1 MERHVEH
8 PQARTSRHGRPRS
21 GGPDTDTR
29 LPRPAEAVAPD
40 PDDAFLSAM
49 RASGYASVPSGTEV
63 TSRGYAPAPAEYQA
77 QADYQAAARP
87 PAMGAGEWMPRPAA
101 GPPADGEEV
110 AAVYRA
116 GPRRPP
122 APAPVAGLLRRMP
135 AAKLTGL
142 GCGLLATAALLV
154 FGFLDRW
161 LLDGAQGAY
170 GAFFLLV
177 GVAAGA
183 WVRPLDLIAA
193 PIALPIAFAVGTLP
207 VQHGPTGFPGLLVGV
222 FTVLALNAGWL
233 YGGTLLCALLVLV
246 RKALLIAGR
255 RASRPVSRQ
264 RRPGPGSRAAAPRPG
279 RSAPRSPER
288 SRAGGRPRRVARL

>member
-1 MERHVEH
+1 MEQHVEQ
-8 PQARTSRHGRPRS
+8 PQARTSPHGRPRS

-29 LPRPAEAVAPD
+29 LPRPAEAMAAD

-63 TSRGYAPAPAEYQA
+63 TARGYAPGPAEYGA
-77 QADYQAAARP
+77 PAYQAAAP
-87 PAMGAGEWMPRPAA
+87 PAMAAGEWMPRPAA

-142 GCGLLATAALLV
+142 GCGLLATAALLA

-183 WVRPLDLIAA
+183 WVRPLDLVAA
-193 PIALPIAFAVGTLP
+193 PVALPIAFAVGTLP

-233 YGGTLLCALLVLV
+233 YGGTLLCGLLVVV

-264 RRPGPGSRAAAPRPG
+264 RRPGPGPRAGAPRPG
-279 RSAPRSPER
+279 GSARRGPEH
-288 SRAGGRPRRVARL
+288 SRGGGRPRRVARL

>member
-1 MERHVEH
+1 MEQHVEQ
-8 PQARTSRHGRPRS
+8 PQARTSPHGRPRS

-63 TSRGYAPAPAEYQA
+63 TARGYAPGPAEHRAPARPS
-77 QADYQAAARP
+77 AARP
-87 PAMGAGEWMPRPAA
+87 ETGTETGAGEWMPRPAPS
-101 GPPADGEEV
+101 PPADGEEV

-122 APAPVAGLLRRMP
+122 APGLLRRMP

-142 GCGLLATAALLV
+142 GCGLLATAALLL

-183 WVRPLDLIAA
+183 WVRPLDLAAA
-193 PIALPIAFAVGTLP
+193 PVALPIAFALGTLP

-233 YGGTLLCALLVLV
+233 YGGTLICALLVLV
-246 RKALLIAGR
+246 RKALLIAGG

-264 RRPGPGSRAAAPRPG
+264 RRPGPGRRAASPRPG
-279 RSAPRSPER
+279 GSGPRSPEH

>member
-1 MERHVEH
+1 MEQYTEERE
-8 PQARTSRHGRPRS
+8 ARTAPCGRPHD
-21 GGPDTDTR
+21 GGPDPGRDAR
-29 LPRPAEAVAPD
+29 LPRPAEAVGPD

-49 RASGYASVPSGTEV
+49 RASGYASVPAGTEV
-63 TSRGYAPAPAEYQA
+63 TARGYAPTPAEFRA
-77 QADYQAAARP
+77 SAVR
-87 PAMGAGEWMPRPAA
+87 AGEWMPRPAA
-101 GPPADGEEV
+101 GPPTEGEEV

-142 GCGLLATAALLV
+142 GCGLLATAALLA

-161 LLDGAQGAY
+161 LFGGTQTAY
-170 GAFFLLV
+170 GVFFLLV
-177 GVAAGA
+177 SVAAGA
-183 WVRPLDLIAA
+183 WVRPLDLVAA
-193 PIALPIAFAVGTLP
+193 PVALPIAFAVGTLP
-207 VQHGPTGFPGLLVGV
+207 VQHGPAGLTGLLIGV

-233 YGGTLLCALLVLV
+233 YGGTLVCGLLVLV

-264 RRPGPGSRAAAPRPG
+264 RRSGPGPRASAPGPDGSAPRAPDRSRPGSRPRQAA
-279 RSAPRSPER
+279 
-288 SRAGGRPRRVARL
+288 RR